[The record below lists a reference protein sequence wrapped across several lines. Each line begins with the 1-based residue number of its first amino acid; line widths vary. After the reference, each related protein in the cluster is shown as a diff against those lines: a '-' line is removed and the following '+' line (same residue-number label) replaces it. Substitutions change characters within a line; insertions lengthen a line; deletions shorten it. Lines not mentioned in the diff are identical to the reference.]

1 MTGHFLTHPTCY
13 RSIDAADSPW
23 ALQQLGMLVITLVA
37 LLRLAVTSGRLVVG
51 SEAELYLE
59 TGQLDTERVLAL
71 ATLHNSSR
79 HPYRWGCRVKLD
91 VT

>member
-1 MTGHFLTHPTCY
+1 
-13 RSIDAADSPW
+13 
-23 ALQQLGMLVITLVA
+23 MLVITMVA
-37 LLRLAVTSGRLVVG
+37 ALRLAVTSGRLVVG

-79 HPYRWGCRVKLD
+79 HPYRWC
-91 VT
+91 

>member
-1 MTGHFLTHPTCY
+1 MGSVGTIPDELY
-13 RSIDAADSPW
+13 LLLR
-23 ALQQLGMLVITLVA
+23 MLVITLVA
-37 LLRLAVTSGRLVVG
+37 ALRLAVTSGRLVVG

-79 HPYRWGCRVKLD
+79 HPYRWGCGMVCDITLQH
-91 VT
+91 

>member
-1 MTGHFLTHPTCY
+1 
-13 RSIDAADSPW
+13 
-23 ALQQLGMLVITLVA
+23 MLVITMVA

-79 HPYRWGCRVKLD
+79 HPYRWC
-91 VT
+91 

>member
-1 MTGHFLTHPTCY
+1 
-13 RSIDAADSPW
+13 
-23 ALQQLGMLVITLVA
+23 MLLITLVA
-37 LLRLAVTSGRLVVG
+37 VLRLAVTSGRLVVG

-79 HPYRWGCRVKLD
+79 HPYRWGCGVRYNI
-91 VT
+91 TT

>member
-1 MTGHFLTHPTCY
+1 MGTTPHELY
-13 RSIDAADSPW
+13 LLLR
-23 ALQQLGMLVITLVA
+23 MLVITLVA
-37 LLRLAVTSGRLVVG
+37 VLRLAVTSGRLVVG

-79 HPYRWGCRVKLD
+79 HPYRWRLWCGVRYYYYLSL
-91 VT
+91 